1 MYSHTGE
8 DADMCMAAN
17 VFEVTTVD
25 ITWDSLHIIL
35 TLAIYVTLII
45 FIWVTRID
53 PCRKSQTHEIIKE
66 TDSEIPRCLALTWQV

>member
-1 MYSHTGE
+1 MYSYIGE
-8 DADMCMAAN
+8 DADMCKTAS

-45 FIWVTRID
+45 FIWITRID
-53 PCRKSQTHEIIKE
+53 PYRKSWTRYNTNEKI
-66 TDSEIPRCLALTWQV
+66 SEIPRCLGLTWQA

>member
-1 MYSHTGE
+1 
-8 DADMCMAAN
+8 MCKAAN

-45 FIWVTRID
+45 FIWITRID
-53 PCRKSQTHEIIKE
+53 PCRKSQTCDNTKDK
-66 TDSEIPRCLALTWQV
+66 DSEIPRCLGLTWQA

>member
-1 MYSHTGE
+1 
-8 DADMCMAAN
+8 MCKVAS

-45 FIWVTRID
+45 FIWVTKID
-53 PCRKSQTHEIIKE
+53 PCRDSQICDNIKDK
-66 TDSEIPRCLALTWQV
+66 DSEIPRCLGLTWQA

>member
-8 DADMCMAAN
+8 DADMCKAAN

-53 PCRKSQTHEIIKE
+53 PCRNGQTHDNIKDK
-66 TDSEIPRCLALTWQV
+66 DSEIPRCLGRTWQA